1 MNLKELREKHSLT
14 QAALA
19 KELGVTSKTISL
31 IESGKLKLSEKL
43 GAKIKEVYG
52 EEPNAPV
59 AEAVNPVK
67 KARGTK
73 KKEKVAA
80 VEKAE
85 AAAEAVVETEKK
97 VEKRGRKAR
106 AKADKP
112 TAEAVVAPVEAAAAT
127 VEAAGAEKKTKKAAA
142 KRKAPAAWKPRAAK
156 AAPVVIL
163 QSPFGGEITADEILS
178 KIGEA
183 DKVYVRLD
191 QNKAYWVKG
200 EETGDVDLW

>member
-1 MNLKELREKHSLT
+1 MTIKELREEKGLP
-14 QAALA
+14 QGKFA
-19 KELGVTSKTISL
+19 
-31 IESGKLKLSEKL
+31 ESIGIGRTAIVGYEKGKFKPSAEVA
-43 GAKIKEVYG
+43 AKIKEVYG